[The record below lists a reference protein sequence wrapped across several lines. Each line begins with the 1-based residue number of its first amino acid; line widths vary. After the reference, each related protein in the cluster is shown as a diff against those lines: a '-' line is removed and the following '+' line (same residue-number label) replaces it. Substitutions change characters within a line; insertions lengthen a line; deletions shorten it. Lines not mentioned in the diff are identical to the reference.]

1 MVFARVRDG
10 SGILSFLSLRKERYS
25 EQPAPVSSLK
35 TRRGHAIILISG
47 IKIIKTVS
55 QSEPKITM
63 NELHSETSPYLLQ
76 HADNPVHWKAWNI
89 NSLALAKENN
99 KLIIVSVGYSAC
111 HWCHVMEHES
121 FEDEEVA
128 QTMNRHFINIKV
140 DREERPDVDAVY
152 MKAVQIM
159 TRQGGWPM
167 NVVTLPDGRPVWG
180 GTYFRKNDWINTLE
194 QLQLLYESNPKKMID
209 YAERLHKGIESLG
222 LNNGN
227 DNGNCN
233 GNGNLNQNLMEPLI
247 EKWIKSFDLEFGG
260 MARAPKFMMPN
271 NYQFLM
277 RYGHQ
282 KQHQELLDYVNLTL
296 TKMAYGGLF
305 DTVDGGFSRYSVD
318 MKWHVPHFEKMLYDN
333 GQLISLYADAYKLT
347 KNPLYKEVIEKT
359 LAFVSRELT
368 NKENGFFCALDA
380 DSLNEKQHLEEGAFY
395 VWKATELQNLL
406 KEDFELFSQ
415 VFNIND
421 FGYWEENNFVL
432 IQNQSL
438 EMLASQNKMAVSELQ
453 TKKKSWEKLLFI
465 EREKRS
471 KPRLDDKSLTSWN
484 AIMLKGFVDAYKAL
498 GDENYL
504 ETALQNADFIIK
516 NLWTAEGNLL
526 HNYKNKKSTINGYL
540 EDYCFVIDAFIA
552 LYEVTFDENWLQY
565 AKQLTD
571 YCFEHFY
578 DDKTGFF
585 AFTSNLDDALITK
598 HFEVED
604 NVIPASNS
612 VMANNLYRLSI
623 YFHNSHYEKV
633 CYKMLQNI
641 IPNIDYPSAFSNWL
655 NVFLNYSEQNK
666 ELAICGEK
674 ALDYCR
680 KINSQYFPN
689 LVLAGSEK
697 LSVLPFLENRFVEK
711 ETLFHVCQNKTCLM
725 PSTNFEEVIAMI

>member
-1 MVFARVRDG
+1 
-10 SGILSFLSLRKERYS
+10 
-25 EQPAPVSSLK
+25 
-35 TRRGHAIILISG
+35 
-47 IKIIKTVS
+47 
-55 QSEPKITM
+55 M
-63 NELHSETSPYLLQ
+63 NELHLETSPYLLQ
-76 HADNPVHWKAWNI
+76 HAANPVHWKAWN
-89 NSLALAKENN
+89 NDSLACAKENN
-99 KLIIVSVGYSAC
+99 KLIIVSIGYSAC

-128 QTMNRHFINIKV
+128 QTMNRHFISVKV

-159 TRQGGWPM
+159 TGRGGWPL

-180 GTYFRKNDWINTLE
+180 GTYFRKDEWINTLE
-194 QLQLLYESNPKKMID
+194 QLQELYQSNPEKMID
-209 YAERLHKGIESLG
+209 YAEKLHKGIESLG
-222 LNNGN
+222 LVENRAA
-227 DNGNCN
+227 DEKP
-233 GNGNLNQNLMEPLI
+233 NQNLIEPLI

-282 KQHQELLDYVNLTL
+282 KQNQEILDFVNLTL

-333 GQLISLYADAYKLT
+333 GQLVSLYSDAYKLT
-347 KNPLYKEVIEKT
+347 KNPLYKEVVEKT
-359 LAFVSRELT
+359 LAFVSRALT
-368 NKENGFFCALDA
+368 NPENGFFCAMDA
-380 DSLNEKQHLEEGAFY
+380 DSLDEKQHLEEGAFY
-395 VWKATELQNLL
+395 VWKAEELQNLL
-406 KEDFELFSQ
+406 KEDFDLFSQ

-438 EMLASQNKMAVSELQ
+438 EIIASQNKMEVSELQ
-453 TKKKSWEKLLFI
+453 AKKKYWEELLFI

-484 AIMLKGFVDAYKAL
+484 AIMGKGFVDAYKAF
-498 GDENYL
+498 GEENYL
-504 ETALQNADFIIK
+504 KTALQNADFIIK

-526 HNYKNKKSTINGYL
+526 HNYKNGKSTINGYL
-540 EDYCFVIDAFIA
+540 EDYCFVIDFFMA
-552 LYEVTFDENWLQY
+552 LYEVTFDEHWLQN

-578 DDKTGFF
+578 NERIHLF
-585 AFTSNLDDALITK
+585 AFASNLDDALITT
-598 HFEVED
+598 HFEIED

-612 VMANNLYRLSI
+612 VMANNLFKLSI
-623 YFHNSHYEKV
+623 YFHNSYYEEV
-633 CYKMLQNI
+633 CRKMIQNI
-641 IPNIDYPSAFSNWL
+641 IPTIDYPSAFSNWL
-655 NVFLNYSEQNK
+655 NVLLNHSEQNK

-674 ALDYCR
+674 ALEYGK
-680 KINSQYFPN
+680 KINSQYLPN
-689 LVLAGSEK
+689 VVLAGSEK
-697 LSVLPFLENRFVEK
+697 ASNLPFLKERFTEDK
-711 ETLFHVCQNKTCLM
+711 TLFYVCQNKTCLM
-725 PSTNFEEVIAMI
+725 PSTDFKEITPLL